1 MKALTRTLLIKCFF
15 LAPAAVLGQ
24 SRDMDLNVAVFAYLP
39 DASTAIERLEEAFE
53 QRYAAIDLDL
63 ELWNP
68 YDDALEDDGLAQI
81 VDFDIVEIDTCRID
95 ELMNGSFGGLD
106 PIPAEIRRSPDA
118 YWGPARAIVRTEIG
132 AYVVPHWVCGNYLQ
146 IWSTNTDVVNA
157 SSFEAFLKAVD
168 PAAHRPVL
176 AAMWGSTGL
185 GEFYADAVLDIDGPE
200 KAKAHLI
207 ALSTRSAKLD
217 ERAKNAVLALIQELS
232 PENQRHLE
240 HYDNHSYYLA
250 RQFAQCK
257 SAVLIGYSERLYYSE
272 RELQLTPG
280 QDPPVVRPE
289 DMVIRPF
296 AFGLKSQ
303 GTPAWT
309 DGFVIPKGRLAG
321 KQAAIVAFL
330 QFIQSNDAY
339 EVFARP
345 APYLAP
351 TYLLPA
357 TEAAYDEDSPLLS
370 SQPLLPKFR
379 DAMSEAFPVS
389 NSQLWQGMRAA
400 GARLRDILRPRQTS
414 QGRDLTMQ

>member
-1 MKALTRTLLIKCFF
+1 MKALTRTLLIKCLF
-15 LAPAAVLGQ
+15 LAPTVVLGQ
-24 SRDMDLNVAVFAYLP
+24 SRGVDLNVAVFAYLP

-53 QRYAAIDLDL
+53 QRHASVDLDL

-81 VDFDIVEIDTCRID
+81 ADFDVVEIDTCRID

-106 PIPAEIRRSPDA
+106 PIPAEVRCPPDA
-118 YWGPARAIVRTEIG
+118 YWGPARVIARTEIG

-146 IWSTNTDVVNA
+146 VWSTNTDVVNA
-157 SSFEAFLKAVD
+157 GSFEAFLMAVD
-168 PAAHRPVL
+168 PAARRPVL
-176 AAMWGSTGL
+176 AAMWGRTGL
-185 GEFYADAVLDIDGPE
+185 GEFYADAVLDIDGPD

-207 ALSTRSAKLD
+207 ALSTGSANLD
-217 ERAKNAVLALIQELS
+217 ERAKNAVLALIEELAL
-232 PENQRHLE
+232 ENQRHLE

-280 QDPPVVRPE
+280 QDPPVIQPE

-296 AFGLKSQ
+296 AFAVKSQ

-309 DGFVIPKGRLAG
+309 DGFVIPKGRLTG
-321 KQAAIVAFL
+321 KRAAIVAFL
-330 QFIQSNDAY
+330 RFIQSNDAY

-357 TEAAYDEDSPLLS
+357 L
-370 SQPLLPKFR
+370 
-379 DAMSEAFPVS
+379 
-389 NSQLWQGMRAA
+389 
-400 GARLRDILRPRQTS
+400 
-414 QGRDLTMQ
+414 GRRC